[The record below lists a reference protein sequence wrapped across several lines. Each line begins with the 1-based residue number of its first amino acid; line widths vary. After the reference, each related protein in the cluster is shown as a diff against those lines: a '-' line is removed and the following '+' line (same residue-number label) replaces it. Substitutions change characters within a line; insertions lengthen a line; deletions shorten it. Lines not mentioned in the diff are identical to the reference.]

1 MSYTLLLFSACLFM
15 LLGWMIPLFIV
26 KDPDDCLALMKVTS
40 ILGFLIFL
48 FVAWNMQFIEG
59 SGLV

>member
-1 MSYTLLLFSACLFM
+1 MNYTLLLFSSGLFV

-26 KDPDDCLALMKVTS
+26 KDQDDCLALMKVTS